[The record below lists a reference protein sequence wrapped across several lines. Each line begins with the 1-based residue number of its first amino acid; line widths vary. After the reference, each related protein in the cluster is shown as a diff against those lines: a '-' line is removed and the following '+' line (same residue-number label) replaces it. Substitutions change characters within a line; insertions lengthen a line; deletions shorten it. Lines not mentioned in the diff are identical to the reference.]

1 MSITTTRSFFY
12 SLRTPLALAKTGS
25 GTVAGA
31 TNTQRLELGR
41 NFTLTAK
48 YVVVS
53 VVGQVVV
60 GRQDLAVGAPF
71 DDAGDIDE
79 PEGGGHQLLG
89 DDVLADPG
97 EAVVAARRVTDAL
110 DDIID
115 TSDVRPLDVYAV
127 ISVRGTLTD
136 YLPTTLRSYLAVDE
150 NMRDTPRPS
159 GRSPKESLLEQIAA
173 LESSASSVLLAAR
186 NQDADALLTQG
197 SFLRTKF
204 SGSDLDL

>member
-1 MSITTTRSFFY
+1 MVWHRKDHSAAAVTPPGAEPDVGDTPEGLRR
-12 SLRTPLALAKTGS
+12 SLRDIVKLVNAN
-25 GTVAGA
+25 AG
-31 TNTQRLELGR
+31 
-41 NFTLTAK
+41 
-48 YVVVS
+48 
-53 VVGQVVV
+53 
-60 GRQDLAVGAPF
+60 
-71 DDAGDIDE
+71 
-79 PEGGGHQLLG
+79 QLP
-89 DDVLADPG
+89 A

-110 DDIID
+110 NDIID
-115 TSDVRPLDVYAV
+115 TSAVRPLDVYAV

-173 LESSASSVLLAAR
+173 LEASASSVLLAAR

-197 SFLRTKF
+197 TFLRTKF

>member
-1 MSITTTRSFFY
+1 MVWHRKDHSAAAVPPPGAEPDVGDTPEGLRR
-12 SLRTPLALAKTGS
+12 SLRDIVKLVNAN
-25 GTVAGA
+25 AG
-31 TNTQRLELGR
+31 
-41 NFTLTAK
+41 
-48 YVVVS
+48 
-53 VVGQVVV
+53 
-60 GRQDLAVGAPF
+60 
-71 DDAGDIDE
+71 
-79 PEGGGHQLLG
+79 QLP
-89 DDVLADPG
+89 A

-110 DDIID
+110 SDIID
-115 TSDVRPLDVYAV
+115 TSAVRPLDVYAV

-150 NMRDTPRPS
+150 NLRDTPRPS

-173 LESSASSVLLAAR
+173 LETSASSVLLAAR

>member
-1 MSITTTRSFFY
+1 MVWHRKDHSAAAVPPPGAEPDVGDTPEGLRR
-12 SLRTPLALAKTGS
+12 SLRDIVKLVNAN
-25 GTVAGA
+25 AG
-31 TNTQRLELGR
+31 
-41 NFTLTAK
+41 
-48 YVVVS
+48 
-53 VVGQVVV
+53 
-60 GRQDLAVGAPF
+60 
-71 DDAGDIDE
+71 
-79 PEGGGHQLLG
+79 QLP
-89 DDVLADPG
+89 A

-110 DDIID
+110 NDIID
-115 TSDVRPLDVYAV
+115 TSAVRPLDVYAV

-150 NMRDTPRPS
+150 NLRDTPRPS

-173 LESSASSVLLAAR
+173 LETSASSVLLAAR

>member
-1 MSITTTRSFFY
+1 MVWHRKDHSAAAVPPPGAEPDVGDTPEGLRR
-12 SLRTPLALAKTGS
+12 SLRDIVKLVNAN
-25 GTVAGA
+25 AG
-31 TNTQRLELGR
+31 
-41 NFTLTAK
+41 
-48 YVVVS
+48 
-53 VVGQVVV
+53 
-60 GRQDLAVGAPF
+60 
-71 DDAGDIDE
+71 
-79 PEGGGHQLLG
+79 QLP
-89 DDVLADPG
+89 A

-110 DDIID
+110 SDIID
-115 TSDVRPLDVYAV
+115 TSAVRPLDVYAV

-173 LESSASSVLLAAR
+173 LETSASSVLLAAR

-197 SFLRTKF
+197 TFLRTKF

>member
-1 MSITTTRSFFY
+1 MVWHRKDHSAAAVPPPGAEPDVGDTPEGLRR
-12 SLRTPLALAKTGS
+12 SLRDIVKLVNAN
-25 GTVAGA
+25 AG
-31 TNTQRLELGR
+31 
-41 NFTLTAK
+41 
-48 YVVVS
+48 
-53 VVGQVVV
+53 
-60 GRQDLAVGAPF
+60 
-71 DDAGDIDE
+71 
-79 PEGGGHQLLG
+79 QLP
-89 DDVLADPG
+89 A

-110 DDIID
+110 SDIID
-115 TSDVRPLDVYAV
+115 TSAVRPLDVYAV

-173 LESSASSVLLAAR
+173 LEASASSVLLAAR

-197 SFLRTKF
+197 TFLRTKF